1 MSILSRAAAALAL
14 CCMAAA
20 ARGDGLSSSVT
31 PQPGGG
37 IGFTFDG
44 GISGRLKASG
54 PPPAGCT
61 NQLVLDYSN
70 SCALIGQGW
79 GE

>member
-1 MSILSRAAAALAL
+1 MRAISRVALAL
-14 CCMAAA
+14 VLLLLAVAAPRA
-20 ARGDGLSSSVT
+20 QLMDTYFG
-31 PQPGGG
+31 PGG
-37 IGFTFDG
+37 FT
-44 GISGRLKASG
+44 SG
-54 PPPAGCT
+54 PPPVPCT